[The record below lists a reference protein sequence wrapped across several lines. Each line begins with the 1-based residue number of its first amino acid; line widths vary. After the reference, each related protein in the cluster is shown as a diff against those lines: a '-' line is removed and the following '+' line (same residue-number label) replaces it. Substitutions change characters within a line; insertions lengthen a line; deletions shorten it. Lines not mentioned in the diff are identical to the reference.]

1 MGILNSTLRL
11 QRSSLLW
18 FALPLSPLPSQ
29 RPSPRPRLTPGTP
42 MDMLATPTLTEP
54 TEAITVT
61 LTPTTERGLL
71 MLSPRPRPRLTPGIL
86 MVPMLASTTVT
97 LDTTLDTPMLT
108 TERGLLML
116 SPRPRLIPGGLMVP
130 MVPTPTPT
138 PASTMVMLDT
148 PMLTTMERGLLMPSP
163 RPMPMLSTDT
173 TAMPGPMVTD
183 TDTEATEATTGDKFL
198 AIQSKS
204 STTRTSLLVNLTFHP
219 SVRLFGGVGI

>member
-11 QRSSLLW
+11 QWSSLLW

-29 RPSPRPRLTPGTP
+29 RPSPRPRLTPGWP

-54 TEAITVT
+54 TEAITAT

-71 MLSPRPRPRLTPGIL
+71 MLSPRRRPRLTPGIP
-86 MVPMLASTTVT
+86 MVPMLATPTPTLASTTVT

-108 TERGLLML
+108 TERGLLMP
-116 SPRPRLIPGGLMVP
+116 S
-130 MVPTPTPT
+130 PTPT

-183 TDTEATEATTGDKFL
+183 TDTEATEA
-198 AIQSKS
+198 
-204 STTRTSLLVNLTFHP
+204 
-219 SVRLFGGVGI
+219 

>member
-1 MGILNSTLRL
+1 M
-11 QRSSLLW
+11 
-18 FALPLSPLPSQ
+18 
-29 RPSPRPRLTPGTP
+29 
-42 MDMLATPTLTEP
+42 
-54 TEAITVT
+54 
-61 LTPTTERGLL
+61 GLL
-71 MLSPRPRPRLTPGIL
+71 MP
-86 MVPMLASTTVT
+86 
-97 LDTTLDTPMLT
+97 
-108 TERGLLML
+108 

-138 PASTMVMLDT
+138 APTATPASTMLDT

-173 TAMPGPMVTD
+173 TVMPGPMLTD

>member
-1 MGILNSTLRL
+1 MG
-11 QRSSLLW
+11 
-18 FALPLSPLPSQ
+18 LPSQ

-54 TEAITVT
+54 TAITAT

-86 MVPMLASTTVT
+86 MVPTTPTPTLASTTV
-97 LDTTLDTPMLT
+97 
-108 TERGLLML
+108 
-116 SPRPRLIPGGLMVP
+116 
-130 MVPTPTPT
+130 
-138 PASTMVMLDT
+138 MLDT
-148 PMLTTMERGLLMPSP
+148 LMLTTMERGLLMPSP
-163 RPMPMLSTDT
+163 RPMPMPTTDT
-173 TAMPGPMVTD
+173 TAMPGPMLTD